1 MAWIRADI
9 TNKFAHLDV
18 ENVMQIESILKR
30 QLYDK
35 EATANINLDFDEVY
49 NNSIYTSYESIL
61 GLLKFMKLYNVSVDC
76 ILFTGHAGN
85 GHRAPTRAI
94 AKSYRKTEKCHYRGY
109 FIFVFFNSS

>member
-49 NNSIYTSYESIL
+49 NNSIYTSYE
-61 GLLKFMKLYNVSVDC
+61 
-76 ILFTGHAGN
+76 
-85 GHRAPTRAI
+85 
-94 AKSYRKTEKCHYRGY
+94 
-109 FIFVFFNSS
+109 

>member
-61 GLLKFMKLYNVSVDC
+61 GLLKF
-76 ILFTGHAGN
+76 
-85 GHRAPTRAI
+85 I
-94 AKSYRKTEKCHYRGY
+94 AFSSQVMQAMDIEHQHGQLQKSLPKKQKKMSLSW
-109 FIFVFFNSS
+109 IFYLCFLQQ